1 MADEGPTATLPAL
14 YIPPLTG
21 PDEPAVGEAV
31 VPAGD
36 DVKLPFLSGLGGE
49 ALAEEV
55 LRAPPE
61 GDVAE
66 NTDLLSP
73 DKLPPIPHPPIRPKR
88 EKMRYITFT
97 AEATRHTKELKRTKR
112 RRFSLEQ
119 KTEEEE
125 NAQKQKGPLG
135 PEECLRCALRME
147 HAQCEPHKYIRV
159 GGGFRHSY
167 WYCKLIIQKMQE
179 EAEDEVR
186 MLLFDAESVDKD
198 APNIRVR
205 ADGTVERKIKT
216 YVRTKSGRRIVKY
229 HYVDDKTFQKL
240 QQLREKGRKL
250 GHGADFEG
258 WEPWGEPTPEPS
270 VKEFGE
276 SDIGSDKEIVIK
288 DGKMYIRRKR
298 RDSALGSDEDD
309 DEMEVEVIE
318 QIVGYTDDGK
328 PIIKKIYRTVPK
340 KKKGDDDRPDSGL
353 SYSTKGRVIRRRT
366 KSGRIV
372 EEIVHGSGRGRRDK
386 YYYDEKGRRIRRR
399 SGSGGGYSGDSA
411 DGGRRGRGR
420 RGRGRHDSAES
431 GGSYYDK
438 DGNRRIR
445 HGSGRSE
452 YSAGGTKV
460 RSARRSRSRRRH
472 GSGYS
477 SDSRGGRRRRRGRK
491 HHDADGNSYY
501 SGGSRSGS
509 RGGRRRRGRKHH
521 DADGKSYYSSGSRS
535 RSGSRGGR
543 RRGRHGRRRGG
554 RHGSGSY
561 SRSGSEG
568 SLDSQG
574 RRKHRKGRR
583 RHRGHG
589 SGGSSRSGSRHG
601 GRRRHRRHGS
611 GDSASV
617 VSTYSY
623 DSQGNVTRKKHRRR
637 RRSRS
642 GSGGSGRGRHRR
654 RGGGRRRRD
663 SKGSYS
669 SYSSYSDRGSGK
681 GRRRRGRRRR
691 SGSRG
696 SRDSRGHRRR
706 RHRRVDSQGNS
717 YSEYSDYSSRSGSRG
732 GGRRRGRRG
741 KDGRSRRSRSRGG
754 GRRRRRRG
762 SGSSYS
768 SSYYSSSSYEST
780 EYDSEGRAL
789 PKKKKEKRDRRGRG
803 RGHGRDR
810 HGRRRRSVSSDST
823 SVSSDSATTVSS
835 VLDLEDEDDPNI
847 TEEERQARRERN
859 KAKIEAHEKKREER
873 KVAREKRR
881 EDRRI
886 RREEQKERREDRK
899 ERRRRRG
906 SYSSSDESTWGDGKT
921 AVKYGK
927 GSRRDGKMRKD
938 GRDIGYDDPNDP
950 WNKGKKGRKGKD
962 KKPRAD
968 GTYSSSSEETVY
980 DEHGNKMP
988 KKKKDKK
995 KKKSGWF
1002 SSSSS
1007 ETETEESIYEERIRA
1022 DGTIEKVK
1030 VGTKKVKKKK
1040 DKKWKYRQKSAD
1052 TEYDSVGSAEAEKMV
1067 FREVMDE
1074 FGNII
1079 RLTKS
1084 GRRIKDGKISKE
1096 KYDWEGK
1103 AKRRRERIEAGL
1115 EPKPPSPEY
1124 EEEEIVE
1131 EYIDEEGNVV
1141 RTVRKVLKRKP
1152 GTGPPGR
1159 EEEPLTGLRRVNQI
1173 FRKGGEQ
1180 MLQRLKNLIAACE
1193 LDDDMFLT
1201 DIDERDSSIDFLS
1214 HYHLIDRNKL
1224 EGYAKAFIVED
1235 LDEDN
1240 ILNLQETRIALEGIQ
1255 SITNVSRKQTD
1266 YVLRVLGI
1274 DDSTHVTF
1282 RMFAVIAALCERM
1295 CTLDYKERYWM
1306 ELTNLMDIERK
1317 MALYKAMFYCNVNS
1331 DRSANYI
1338 KADSLRIELIAGGLN
1353 RYQEEYIMS
1362 RIQINE
1368 YREVSFLDYM
1378 AYIPLFLSMHEKICD
1393 NPLDNSRNKYAM
1405 RVGSPVM
1412 RDQMPLGLP
1421 LRLAAAS
1428 MKPFKVPQ
1436 EILDEVEAL
1445 STLDTLKNAPNMVRL
1460 RALKMKQRGMTKST
1474 STTSLEKWNADTTH
1488 NMANNIATLIGGVN
1502 Q

>member
-21 PDEPAVGEAV
+21 PEEAPPAEGEAML
-31 VPAGD
+31 PAGS

-61 GDVAE
+61 GDEAE
-66 NTDLLSP
+66 NADLLSP
-73 DKLPPIPHPPIRPKR
+73 DKLPPIPHPPVRPKR

-125 NAQKQKGPLG
+125 NAKKQKGPLG

-186 MLLFDAESVDKD
+186 MLLFDAESVGKE

-250 GHGADFEG
+250 GHGADFDG
-258 WEPWGEPTPEPS
+258 WEPWGEPTPDPS

-276 SDIGSDKEIVIK
+276 SDIGSDKEIVYK
-288 DGKMYIRRKR
+288 DGKMFIRRKR
-298 RDSALGSDEDD
+298 RDSALGSDDDD

-411 DGGRRGRGR
+411 DGGGRRGRGR

-460 RSARRSRSRRRH
+460 RSARR
-472 GSGYS
+472 YS
-477 SDSRGGRRRRRGRK
+477 DDDSRGGRRRRRGRK

-509 RGGRRRRGRKHH
+509 RGGGGRRRRGRKHH

-554 RHGSGSY
+554 RHGSGGSY

-574 RRKHRKGRR
+574 RRKHRKGRGR
-583 RHRGHG
+583 RHRRHG

-617 VSTYSY
+617 VSSYSY

-669 SYSSYSDRGSGK
+669 SYSDYSDRGSGK

-696 SRDSRGHRRR
+696 SRDSRGRRR
-706 RHRRVDSQGNS
+706 GRRHVRHDSKGNS
-717 YSEYSDYSSRSGSRG
+717 YSEYSDYSSRSRSGSRG
-732 GGRRRGRRG
+732 GRRRRRG
-741 KDGRSRRSRSRGG
+741 KDGRSRRSRSRG

-823 SVSSDSATTVSS
+823 SISSDSDTTISS
-835 VLDLEDEDDPNI
+835 VLSLEDEDDPNI

-859 KAKIEAHEKKREER
+859 RAKVEAHEKKREER

-881 EDRRI
+881 EEKRI
-886 RREEQKERREDRK
+886 RREEQKERRADRN

-906 SYSSSDESTWGDGKT
+906 SYSSDDSTWGDGKT

-950 WNKGKKGRKGKD
+950 WNKGKKGKKGKKD

-968 GTYSSSSEETVY
+968 GTYSSSSSEETVY

-1096 KYDWEGK
+1096 RYDWEGK

-1173 FRKGGEQ
+1173 FRKGGEK

-1214 HYHLIDRNKL
+1214 HYHLIAGHKL

-1295 CTLDYKERYWM
+1295 CTLDYKEKYWM

-1474 STTSLEKWNADTTH
+1474 STTSLEKWNADATH

>member
-147 HAQCEPHKYIRV
+147 HAQCEPMNYFNMTEMERTAMPRLFPPFAQLPVKLPDIWKKILALRMNKAEMTLFCGILLMSPAQGVIGGVSGVVRFQAMLQAIMALKKLNEEHAEKTRQITKVMPYLKIPQLFSELHKSTTNGV
-159 GGGFRHSY
+159 
-167 WYCKLIIQKMQE
+167 L
-179 EAEDEVR
+179 
-186 MLLFDAESVDKD
+186 
-198 APNIRVR
+198 
-205 ADGTVERKIKT
+205 
-216 YVRTKSGRRIVKY
+216 
-229 HYVDDKTFQKL
+229 
-240 QQLREKGRKL
+240 
-250 GHGADFEG
+250 
-258 WEPWGEPTPEPS
+258 
-270 VKEFGE
+270 
-276 SDIGSDKEIVIK
+276 
-288 DGKMYIRRKR
+288 
-298 RDSALGSDEDD
+298 SDEAT
-309 DEMEVEVIE
+309 EF
-318 QIVGYTDDGK
+318 
-328 PIIKKIYRTVPK
+328 
-340 KKKGDDDRPDSGL
+340 
-353 SYSTKGRVIRRRT
+353 
-366 KSGRIV
+366 KSSV
-372 EEIVHGSGRGRRDK
+372 LNVFFCCCPLF
-386 YYYDEKGRRIRRR
+386 
-399 SGSGGGYSGDSA
+399 
-411 DGGRRGRGR
+411 
-420 RGRGRHDSAES
+420 
-431 GGSYYDK
+431 
-438 DGNRRIR
+438 
-445 HGSGRSE
+445 
-452 YSAGGTKV
+452 AG
-460 RSARRSRSRRRH
+460 
-472 GSGYS
+472 
-477 SDSRGGRRRRRGRK
+477 
-491 HHDADGNSYY
+491 
-501 SGGSRSGS
+501 
-509 RGGRRRRGRKHH
+509 
-521 DADGKSYYSSGSRS
+521 
-535 RSGSRGGR
+535 
-543 RRGRHGRRRGG
+543 
-554 RHGSGSY
+554 
-561 SRSGSEG
+561 
-568 SLDSQG
+568 
-574 RRKHRKGRR
+574 R

-1488 NMANNIATLIGGVN
+1488 NMANNIASLIGGVS

>member
-353 SYSTKGRVIRRRT
+353 SYSTKG
-366 KSGRIV
+366 
-372 EEIVHGSGRGRRDK
+372 
-386 YYYDEKGRRIRRR
+386 
-399 SGSGGGYSGDSA
+399 
-411 DGGRRGRGR
+411 
-420 RGRGRHDSAES
+420 
-431 GGSYYDK
+431 
-438 DGNRRIR
+438 
-445 HGSGRSE
+445 
-452 YSAGGTKV
+452 
-460 RSARRSRSRRRH
+460 
-472 GSGYS
+472 
-477 SDSRGGRRRRRGRK
+477 
-491 HHDADGNSYY
+491 
-501 SGGSRSGS
+501 
-509 RGGRRRRGRKHH
+509 
-521 DADGKSYYSSGSRS
+521 
-535 RSGSRGGR
+535 
-543 RRGRHGRRRGG
+543 
-554 RHGSGSY
+554 
-561 SRSGSEG
+561 
-568 SLDSQG
+568 
-574 RRKHRKGRR
+574 R

>member
-14 YIPPLTG
+14 YIPPLIG
-21 PDEPAVGEAV
+21 PEESQPAVGEAML
-31 VPAGD
+31 PAVD
-36 DVKLPFLSGLGGE
+36 DIKLPFLSGMGGE

-61 GDVAE
+61 GDEAE
-66 NTDLLSP
+66 NLDLLSP
-73 DKLPPIPHPPIRPKR
+73 DKLPPLPHPPVRPKR

-125 NAQKQKGPLG
+125 NAKKSKGPMG

-186 MLLFDAESVDKD
+186 MLLFDAESVGKE

-250 GHGADFEG
+250 GHGADFDG
-258 WEPWGEPTPEPS
+258 WEPWGDPTPEPS

-276 SDIGSDKEIVIK
+276 SDIGSDKEIIMK
-288 DGKMYIRRKR
+288 DGKMFIRRKR
-298 RDSALGSDEDD
+298 RDSALGSDDD
-309 DEMEVEVIE
+309 DEELEVEVIE
-318 QIVGYTDDGK
+318 QIVGYTADGK
-328 PIIKKIYRTVPK
+328 PIIKKIYRTVAK
-340 KKKGDDDRPDSGL
+340 KKKGADDRPDSGL
-353 SYSTKGRVIRRRT
+353 SYSTKG
-366 KSGRIV
+366 G
-372 EEIVHGSGRGRRDK
+372 
-386 YYYDEKGRRIRRR
+386 
-399 SGSGGGYSGDSA
+399 
-411 DGGRRGRGR
+411 
-420 RGRGRHDSAES
+420 
-431 GGSYYDK
+431 
-438 DGNRRIR
+438 
-445 HGSGRSE
+445 
-452 YSAGGTKV
+452 
-460 RSARRSRSRRRH
+460 
-472 GSGYS
+472 
-477 SDSRGGRRRRRGRK
+477 
-491 HHDADGNSYY
+491 
-501 SGGSRSGS
+501 
-509 RGGRRRRGRKHH
+509 
-521 DADGKSYYSSGSRS
+521 
-535 RSGSRGGR
+535 
-543 RRGRHGRRRGG
+543 
-554 RHGSGSY
+554 
-561 SRSGSEG
+561 
-568 SLDSQG
+568 
-574 RRKHRKGRR
+574 R
-583 RHRGHG
+583 RHRRHG

-611 GDSASV
+611 GGSDSV
-617 VSTYSY
+617 VSSYSY
-623 DSQGNVTRKKHRRR
+623 DSKGNVTRKKHRRR

-642 GSGGSGRGRHRR
+642 GSGSGRGRHRR
-654 RGGGRRRRD
+654 RGGGGRRRRD

-706 RHRRVDSQGNS
+706 RHKRHDSQGNS

-732 GGRRRGRRG
+732 GGRRKRRG
-741 KDGRSRRSRSRGG
+741 KDGRSRRSRSRG

-768 SSYYSSSSYEST
+768 SSYYSSSSSYEST
-780 EYDSEGRAL
+780 EYDSEGRAK

-823 SVSSDSATTVSS
+823 DISSDSDTTVSS

-847 TEEERQARRERN
+847 TEEERQARKERN
-859 KAKIEAHEKKREER
+859 RAKVEAHEKKREEK

-881 EDRRI
+881 EEKRI
-886 RREEQKERREDRK
+886 KREEQKERRKDR
-899 ERRRRRG
+899 EVRRRRRG

-950 WNKGKKGRKGKD
+950 WNKGKKGKKGKKD

-968 GTYSSSSEETVY
+968 GTYSSSSEETTY

-1096 KYDWEGK
+1096 RYDWEGK
-1103 AKRRRERIEAGL
+1103 AKRRRERIDAGL

-1295 CTLDYKERYWM
+1295 CTLDYKEKYWM

-1445 STLDTLKNAPNMVRL
+1445 STLDTLKTAPNMVRL

-1474 STTSLEKWNADTTH
+1474 STTSLEKWNADATH
-1488 NMANNIATLIGGVN
+1488 NMANNIATLIGGVS

>member
-21 PDEPAVGEAV
+21 PEEAPPAEGEAML
-31 VPAGD
+31 PAGS

-61 GDVAE
+61 GDEAE
-66 NTDLLSP
+66 NADLLSP
-73 DKLPPIPHPPIRPKR
+73 DKLPPIPHPPVRPKR

-125 NAQKQKGPLG
+125 NAKKQKGPLG

-186 MLLFDAESVDKD
+186 MLLFDAESVGKE

-250 GHGADFEG
+250 GHGADFDG
-258 WEPWGEPTPEPS
+258 WEPWGEPTPDPS

-276 SDIGSDKEIVIK
+276 SDIGSDKEIVYK
-288 DGKMYIRRKR
+288 DGKMFIRRKR
-298 RDSALGSDEDD
+298 RDSALGSDDDD

-353 SYSTKGRVIRRRT
+353 SYSTKG
-366 KSGRIV
+366 G
-372 EEIVHGSGRGRRDK
+372 
-386 YYYDEKGRRIRRR
+386 
-399 SGSGGGYSGDSA
+399 
-411 DGGRRGRGR
+411 
-420 RGRGRHDSAES
+420 
-431 GGSYYDK
+431 
-438 DGNRRIR
+438 
-445 HGSGRSE
+445 
-452 YSAGGTKV
+452 
-460 RSARRSRSRRRH
+460 
-472 GSGYS
+472 
-477 SDSRGGRRRRRGRK
+477 
-491 HHDADGNSYY
+491 
-501 SGGSRSGS
+501 
-509 RGGRRRRGRKHH
+509 
-521 DADGKSYYSSGSRS
+521 
-535 RSGSRGGR
+535 
-543 RRGRHGRRRGG
+543 
-554 RHGSGSY
+554 
-561 SRSGSEG
+561 
-568 SLDSQG
+568 
-574 RRKHRKGRR
+574 R
-583 RHRGHG
+583 RHRRHG

-617 VSTYSY
+617 VSSYSY

-669 SYSSYSDRGSGK
+669 SYSDYSDRGSGK

-696 SRDSRGHRRR
+696 SRDSRGRRR
-706 RHRRVDSQGNS
+706 GRRHVRHDSKGNS
-717 YSEYSDYSSRSGSRG
+717 YSEYSDYSSRSRSGSRG
-732 GGRRRGRRG
+732 GRRRRRG
-741 KDGRSRRSRSRGG
+741 KDGRSRRSRSRG

-823 SVSSDSATTVSS
+823 SISSDSDTTISS
-835 VLDLEDEDDPNI
+835 VLSLEDEDDPNI

-859 KAKIEAHEKKREER
+859 RAKVEAHEKKREER

-881 EDRRI
+881 EEKRI
-886 RREEQKERREDRK
+886 RREEQKERRADRN

-906 SYSSSDESTWGDGKT
+906 SYSSDDSTWGDGKT

-950 WNKGKKGRKGKD
+950 WNKGKKGKKGKKD

-968 GTYSSSSEETVY
+968 GTYSSSSSEETVY

-1096 KYDWEGK
+1096 RYDWEGK

-1173 FRKGGEQ
+1173 FRKGGEK

-1214 HYHLIDRNKL
+1214 HYHLIAGHKL

-1295 CTLDYKERYWM
+1295 CTLDYKEKYWM

-1474 STTSLEKWNADTTH
+1474 STTSLEKWNADATH

>member
-21 PDEPAVGEAV
+21 PEEAQPAVGEAML
-31 VPAGD
+31 PAGG

-61 GDVAE
+61 GDEAE
-66 NTDLLSP
+66 NADLLSP
-73 DKLPPIPHPPIRPKR
+73 DKLPPIPHPPVRPKR

-125 NAQKQKGPLG
+125 NAKKQKGPLG

-186 MLLFDAESVDKD
+186 MLLFDAESVGKE

-250 GHGADFEG
+250 GHGADFDG
-258 WEPWGEPTPEPS
+258 WEPWGEPTPDPS

-276 SDIGSDKEIVIK
+276 SDIGSDKEIVYK
-288 DGKMYIRRKR
+288 DGKMFIRRKR
-298 RDSALGSDEDD
+298 RDSALGSDDDD

-353 SYSTKGRVIRRRT
+353 SYSTKG
-366 KSGRIV
+366 G
-372 EEIVHGSGRGRRDK
+372 
-386 YYYDEKGRRIRRR
+386 
-399 SGSGGGYSGDSA
+399 
-411 DGGRRGRGR
+411 
-420 RGRGRHDSAES
+420 
-431 GGSYYDK
+431 
-438 DGNRRIR
+438 
-445 HGSGRSE
+445 
-452 YSAGGTKV
+452 
-460 RSARRSRSRRRH
+460 
-472 GSGYS
+472 
-477 SDSRGGRRRRRGRK
+477 
-491 HHDADGNSYY
+491 
-501 SGGSRSGS
+501 
-509 RGGRRRRGRKHH
+509 
-521 DADGKSYYSSGSRS
+521 
-535 RSGSRGGR
+535 
-543 RRGRHGRRRGG
+543 
-554 RHGSGSY
+554 
-561 SRSGSEG
+561 
-568 SLDSQG
+568 
-574 RRKHRKGRR
+574 R
-583 RHRGHG
+583 RHRRHG

-617 VSTYSY
+617 VSSYSY

-669 SYSSYSDRGSGK
+669 SYSDYSDRGSGK

-696 SRDSRGHRRR
+696 SRDSRGRRR
-706 RHRRVDSQGNS
+706 GRRHVRHDSKGNS
-717 YSEYSDYSSRSGSRG
+717 YSEYSDYSSGSRSGSRG
-732 GGRRRGRRG
+732 GRRRRRG
-741 KDGRSRRSRSRGG
+741 KDGRSRRSRSRG

-823 SVSSDSATTVSS
+823 SISSDSDTTISS
-835 VLDLEDEDDPNI
+835 VLSLEDEDDPNI

-859 KAKIEAHEKKREER
+859 RAKVEAHEKKREER

-881 EDRRI
+881 EEKRI
-886 RREEQKERREDRK
+886 RREEQKERRADRN

-906 SYSSSDESTWGDGKT
+906 SYSSDDSTWGDGKT

-950 WNKGKKGRKGKD
+950 WNKGKKGKKGKKD

-968 GTYSSSSEETVY
+968 GTYSSSSSEETVY

-1096 KYDWEGK
+1096 RYDWEGK

-1173 FRKGGEQ
+1173 FRKGGEK

-1214 HYHLIDRNKL
+1214 HYHLIAGHKL

-1295 CTLDYKERYWM
+1295 CTLDYKEKYWM

-1474 STTSLEKWNADTTH
+1474 STTSLEKWNADATH

>member
-309 DEMEVEVIE
+309 DEVEVEVIE

-353 SYSTKGRVIRRRT
+353 SYSTKG
-366 KSGRIV
+366 
-372 EEIVHGSGRGRRDK
+372 
-386 YYYDEKGRRIRRR
+386 
-399 SGSGGGYSGDSA
+399 
-411 DGGRRGRGR
+411 
-420 RGRGRHDSAES
+420 
-431 GGSYYDK
+431 
-438 DGNRRIR
+438 
-445 HGSGRSE
+445 
-452 YSAGGTKV
+452 
-460 RSARRSRSRRRH
+460 
-472 GSGYS
+472 
-477 SDSRGGRRRRRGRK
+477 
-491 HHDADGNSYY
+491 
-501 SGGSRSGS
+501 
-509 RGGRRRRGRKHH
+509 
-521 DADGKSYYSSGSRS
+521 
-535 RSGSRGGR
+535 
-543 RRGRHGRRRGG
+543 
-554 RHGSGSY
+554 
-561 SRSGSEG
+561 
-568 SLDSQG
+568 
-574 RRKHRKGRR
+574 R

-623 DSQGNVTRKKHRRR
+623 DSQGNVTRKKHRAI
-637 RRSRS
+637 
-642 GSGGSGRGRHRR
+642 GDQGKAGGDAAG
-654 RGGGRRRRD
+654 D
-663 SKGSYS
+663 
-669 SYSSYSDRGSGK
+669 
-681 GRRRRGRRRR
+681 
-691 SGSRG
+691 
-696 SRDSRGHRRR
+696 
-706 RHRRVDSQGNS
+706 
-717 YSEYSDYSSRSGSRG
+717 
-732 GGRRRGRRG
+732 
-741 KDGRSRRSRSRGG
+741 
-754 GRRRRRRG
+754 
-762 SGSSYS
+762 
-768 SSYYSSSSYEST
+768 
-780 EYDSEGRAL
+780 A
-789 PKKKKEKRDRRGRG
+789 
-803 RGHGRDR
+803 GRDPGD
-810 HGRRRRSVSSDST
+810 HVTPEGTVAAAT
-823 SVSSDSATTVSS
+823 GGTATTVAG
-835 VLDLEDEDDPNI
+835 LGPAGAAGGEAGAGRTAGAAAAGP
-847 TEEERQARRERN
+847 EEEAGGGGGAAAAATGPRQGARPGPARQTETERQLGQYL
-859 KAKIEAHEKKREER
+859 RQQR
-873 KVAREKRR
+873 L
-881 EDRRI
+881 
-886 RREEQKERREDRK
+886 
-899 ERRRRRG
+899 
-906 SYSSSDESTWGDGKT
+906 SSTWGDGKT

-1488 NMANNIATLIGGVN
+1488 NMANKYGRISSLSHRT
-1502 Q
+1502 